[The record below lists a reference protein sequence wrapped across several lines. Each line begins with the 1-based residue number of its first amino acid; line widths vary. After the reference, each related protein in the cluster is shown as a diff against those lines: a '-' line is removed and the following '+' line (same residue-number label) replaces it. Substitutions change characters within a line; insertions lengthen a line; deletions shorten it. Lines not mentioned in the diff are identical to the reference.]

1 MDSQYPQ
8 SGDESQN
15 GFQSHE
21 LSGARR
27 LPEQSVREPL
37 LRRRRRLPSKTTL
50 AERAYL
56 IREWMHKR
64 GSRRLLRDA
73 VLLFGAFLVLYF
85 AYLWLTLP
93 DISNPQSL
101 TAAQSSVILD
111 RKGVELYRLYSDED
125 RTYIPGD
132 QIPKDVKNAVVAIE
146 DSRFYDR
153 GCIDIRAMA
162 RVVFRFGQAGGAS
175 TLTRQLARNAL
186 DLTHE
191 NILNRKI
198 KEVILGCQLEHQ
210 YSKED
215 LLDLYLNWIPFG
227 KNAYGIGLASKTY
240 FNKEVK
246 DLTLPEAAILAA
258 LPQAPTY
265 YNPYGKHVR
274 TTVTADVIQKIRMGQ
289 ITSSDQIRDQD
300 FLIGLLGA
308 NVGTGGTT
316 VYIGGRTDQVLRNM
330 QDLGYIKEE
339 ERLEALQTLK
349 TMTFQPARENIRAPH
364 FVLWVKNQV
373 QELLNGGAEEGIL
386 DQGGLTIE
394 TTLDWDMQQAAEKAI
409 AAKAKAIADVYMA
422 HNISL
427 VSVEAGTNNILAY
440 VGNTD
445 YNDTTH
451 GGKVDMAQ
459 APRQPGSSFKPF
471 VYGEAF
477 EKGYSP
483 STILYDVPTKI
494 GTDEPQNFDGKFWGL
509 LNVRKALNGSRN
521 IPAAKAFFLAGGEKS
536 VLDFA
541 SRIGVTTPAQEKS
554 TRSGS
559 GGAPYEFGWPL
570 ALGAAETPLV
580 QMVQG
585 YATYANGGMEKP
597 LVSITRIKDR
607 RGNIL
612 YDATTQQ
619 ESVQAIDPRIAY
631 LVTATL
637 SDTAARPNEYW
648 QNILN
653 VPGYQT
659 AAKTG
664 TSNKCMARADSGG
677 CTDRKPS
684 DLWTLGYTPNI
695 ITGIWI
701 GNADSSA
708 LSEKAESLSQASPIW
723 QDYMIRAH
731 KLLKD
736 AKTSFPM
743 PSGIVQAQI
752 STLSGELPTE
762 CTPIANRQTDIFLQ
776 EHAPTTPD
784 SACVQLLVDKVT
796 GLLASDECP
805 AEATEMRSFL
815 SPKSVLS
822 DRFPEWNAAVQ
833 AWAQNQMKGYD
844 PLTNTMGSGSSL
856 PLPLAP
862 KEKCSLA
869 LTPGRMEKPTVS
881 LTFPNNGG
889 SAPYPAF
896 QPTFTSSVGSKLRQ
910 VEYFVD
916 DKSVAV
922 ITSAPFNAPI
932 RMPRSIGESGNH
944 KLKIT
949 ITDEYYNT
957 ASDTVTFSFGGNSGG
972 PEIRLIEPSGSVTIK
987 TGDTLTMSANASAP
1001 AGIKYVEF
1009 FLDNQLL
1016 TTKPS
1021 APFNLSYTVTLPAGS
1036 YTLKAVATDFSGKKS
1051 DDAVEI
1057 TVE

>member
-1 MDSQYPQ
+1 MDLKTEHSENGFASHDLNPIRTEALHHVRTRRRQ
-8 SGDESQN
+8 SGHSLKE
-15 GFQSHE
+15 
-21 LSGARR
+21 R
-27 LPEQSVREPL
+27 LY
-37 LRRRRRLPSKTTL
+37 RL
-50 AERAYL
+50 
-56 IREWMHKR
+56 REWAHRRGAKR
-64 GSRRLLRDA
+64 LIRDA
-73 VLLFGAFLVLYF
+73 VLLCIIFGGLYLS
-85 AYLWLTLP
+85 YLWFTLP

-101 TAAQSSVILD
+101 TAAQSSVIVD

-132 QIPKDVKNAVVAIE
+132 QIPDYMKQAVVAIE

-153 GCIDIRAMA
+153 GCIDWRAVG
-162 RVVFRFGQAGGAS
+162 RVIFRFGQAGGAS

-186 DLTHE
+186 DLKGE

-198 KEVILGCQLEHQ
+198 KEVILGCQLESK
-210 YSKED
+210 YSKDD

-240 FNKEVK
+240 FNKEAK
-246 DLTLPEAAILAA
+246 DLTLPEAAVLAA
-258 LPQAPTY
+258 LPQAPSY
-265 YNPYGKHVR
+265 YYPYGKHVR
-274 TTVTADVIQKIRMGQ
+274 TTVDEATFHKIVNGT
-289 ITSSDQIRDQD
+289 ITSSAQIRDQD
-300 FLIGLLGA
+300 FAIGLLG
-308 NVGTGGTT
+308 NYVGTGATT
-316 VYIGGRTDQVLRNM
+316 IYIGGRTDQVLKNM

-339 ERLEALQTLK
+339 DRQAALKTLE
-349 TMTFQPARENIRAPH
+349 TMTFQQSREDIRAPH
-364 FVLWVKNQV
+364 FVLWVKDQV
-373 QELLNGGAEEGIL
+373 QALLSGGAEDGLL

-394 TTLDWDMQQAAEKAI
+394 TTLDWDMQQAAEKAVTKNAADI
-409 AAKAKAIADVYMA
+409 ARIYGANNIA
-422 HNISL
+422 L
-427 VSVEAGTNNILAY
+427 VSVETGTNNILAY

-451 GGKVDMAQ
+451 GGKIDMAQ
-459 APRQPGSSFKPF
+459 APRQPGSSFKPI
-471 VYGEAF
+471 VYGKAF
-477 EKGYSP
+477 EDGYSP

-494 GTDEPQNFDGKFWGL
+494 GTDTPQNFDGKFWGL

-521 IPAAKAFFLAGGEKS
+521 IPAAKAFFLAGGEND
-536 VLDFA
+536 VLEFA
-541 SRIGVTTPAQEKS
+541 TRLGITAPALEKKQR
-554 TRSGS
+554 TGS
-559 GGAPYEFGWPL
+559 GGSAYEYGWPL

-580 QMVQG
+580 QMVTG
-585 YATYANGGMEKP
+585 YATYANGGIEKP

-612 YDATTQQ
+612 YDKDTEQQ
-619 ESVQAIDPRIAY
+619 GAEVIDPRIAY

-637 SDTAARPNEYW
+637 SDTAARPNEFW

-695 ITGIWI
+695 VTGIWM

-723 QDYMIRAH
+723 QDYMIHAH
-731 KLLKD
+731 KFLKD

-743 PSGIVQAQI
+743 PAGIVQAQI

-776 EHAPTTPD
+776 EKAPSTPD

-815 SPKSVLS
+815 NPHSVLAERFPDWDKSVQ
-822 DRFPEWNAAVQ
+822 EWAKS
-833 AWAQNQMKGYD
+833 QMKGYD
-844 PLTNTMGSGSSL
+844 PLTNTMSGSAL

-862 KEKCSLA
+862 TEKCTLA

-881 LTFPNNGG
+881 LNFPSNGG

-896 QPTFTSSVGSKLRQ
+896 QPSFTSSVGSALRQ
-910 VEYFVD
+910 VEFFVD
-916 DKSVAV
+916 DKSVAT
-922 ITSAPFNAPI
+922 ITSAPFMAPI
-932 RMPRSIGESGNH
+932 RIPRSVSESGTH
-944 KLKIT
+944 HLKIT
-949 ITDEYYNT
+949 ITDQYYNT
-957 ASDTVTFSFGGNSGG
+957 ASDEVSFSFGTDSGG
-972 PEIRLIEPSGSVTIK
+972 PSIRFIEPSGSTTIK
-987 TGDTLTMSANASAP
+987 TGDSLTMTANATDP

-1009 FLDNQLL
+1009 FLNNQLL

-1021 APFNLSYTVTLPAGS
+1021 APYNLRYPIDLPAGT
-1036 YTLKAVATDFSGKKS
+1036 YTLKTVATDYSGNKAE
-1051 DDAVEI
+1051 D
-1057 TVE
+1057 TVEVTVTE